1 MVETWDVVIAG
12 GAAMG
17 SSLACHLMAEPGF
30 SGRVLVIE
38 RDRTYAQAASA
49 LSASSIRQQF
59 SQPVNIAISLHG
71 IAFLREIGD
80 PAATHNCWAYRIGQE
95 YRSSDD
101 GEPAGTAGR
110 PILAAIHGQEFD
122 RVMVVVTRWYGGI
135 KLGAGGLVRAYG
147 GAAAECLRL
156 APREPL
162 VAWATVELT
171 CPFDDLGHVHAALAV
186 HSAAKQD
193 EDFDE
198 HGARLR
204 VQLPAD
210 RVDALKSQLRDAT
223 RNRVRF
229 LGPA

>member
-1 MVETWDVVIAG
+1 MSDTL
-12 GAAMG
+12 AARA
-17 SSLACHLMAEPGF
+17 SQLLEVKHSRFL
-30 SGRVLVIE
+30 
-38 RDRTYAQAASA
+38 AQASPVESA
-49 LSASSIRQQF
+49 DDAL
-59 SQPVNIAISLHG
+59 
-71 IAFLREIGD
+71 AFLREIGD

-110 PILAAIHGQEFD
+110 PILAAIDGQGFD